1 MSRLVRKIEIVANVC
16 IIVVAI
22 VVCVAAVRYF
32 RTKAS
37 SSQAP
42 TPAMAAGTRINLPNQ
57 DWASSGK
64 TLLLVLST
72 NCKYCSASAGFYQR
86 LIGAAS
92 SNTRFVAVFPQSPEE
107 SKKYLNA
114 LEVTIDDVKQISP
127 ASFGVAASPTLILVN
142 SEGSVINSWV
152 GQLSPDKEAEVL
164 AVVR

>member
-1 MSRLVRKIEIVANVC
+1 MSPLVRKIEIAANVS

-22 VVCVAAVRYF
+22 LVCVAAFKYF
-32 RTKAS
+32 RAKS
-37 SSQAP
+37 GPQAAA
-42 TPAMAAGTRINLPNQ
+42 PAIAAGTKINLPNE
-57 DWASSGK
+57 DWARNRK
-64 TLLLVLST
+64 TLLLALST

-107 SKKYLNA
+107 SKKYLSA

-127 ASFGVAASPTLILVN
+127 ASFGVAASPTLILVD

-152 GQLSPDKEAEVL
+152 GQLSPNKEAEVL